1 LAVGVEPALPG
12 DADVPQRS
20 REDFER
26 ESLPH
31 LGALYRTALRMTGK
45 DAAAEDAVQE
55 TYLRA
60 WRYYPQYK
68 DGTNFKAWIFT
79 ILHSIVVSTGRREAM
94 APMATDWSEGE
105 PEAAPEVQYLSAD
118 DLETI
123 GQKLGD
129 VARGA
134 LLKMPPDLRI
144 VFLLSSV
151 DELSYKEISET
162 VGIPLGTVMSRLF
175 RARTFLRKE
184 LSDAAGSPRPESGR
198 STP

>member
-1 LAVGVEPALPG
+1 MVVEPAVPG
-12 DADVPQRS
+12 APGAPGSRS

-31 LGALYRTALRMTGK
+31 LRALYRTALRMIGK
-45 DAAAEDAVQE
+45 EAAAEDAVQE

-60 WRYYPQYK
+60 WRFYPQYK

-79 ILHSIVVSTGRREAM
+79 ILHSVVVTSGRREAM
-94 APMATDWSEGE
+94 APVATDWSEGD
-105 PEAAPEVQYLSAD
+105 PPAAEEVQYLSAD

-123 GQKLGD
+123 GQKVGD
-129 VARGA
+129 AAREA
-134 LLKMPPDLRI
+134 LLKMPADLRF

-175 RARTFLRKE
+175 RARGFLRKE
-184 LSDAAGSPRPESGR
+184 LSGAARSRRPESGR

>member
-1 LAVGVEPALPG
+1 MVVEPALSGPPG
-12 DADVPQRS
+12 APGPRS

-45 DAAAEDAVQE
+45 EAAAEDAVQE

-60 WRYYPQYK
+60 WRFYPQYK

-79 ILHSIVVSTGRREAM
+79 ILRSIVLSTGRREAM
-94 APMATDWSEGE
+94 APVATDWSEGE
-105 PEAAPEVQYLSAD
+105 PPAVEEVQYLSSD

-123 GQKLGD
+123 GQKVGD
-129 VARGA
+129 AAREA
-134 LLKMPPDLRI
+134 LVKMPEDLRI

-151 DELSYKEISET
+151 EELSYKEISEA
-162 VGIPLGTVMSRLF
+162 VDAPLGTVMSRLF
-175 RARTFLRKE
+175 RARAFLRKE
-184 LSDAAGSPRPESGR
+184 LSDTARSRKPGAGS
-198 STP
+198 TP

>member
-1 LAVGVEPALPG
+1 MVAEPAAAGAPG
-12 DADVPQRS
+12 TPGPRS

-31 LGALYRTALRMTGK
+31 LGALYRTALRMIGK

-60 WRYYPQYK
+60 WRFYPQYK

-79 ILHSIVVSTGRREAM
+79 ILHSVVVSAGRREAM
-94 APMATDWSEGE
+94 APLATDWSEGE
-105 PEAAPEVQYLSAD
+105 PEAAREVQFLAAD

-123 GQKLGD
+123 GQKVGD
-129 VARGA
+129 AAREA
-134 LLKMPPDLRI
+134 LLKMPADLRI

-162 VGIPLGTVMSRLF
+162 VGVPLGTVMSRLF
-175 RARTFLRKE
+175 RARAFLRKE
-184 LSDAAGSPRPESGR
+184 LSDAARSQRSESGR

>member
-1 LAVGVEPALPG
+1 MGTEPTLPS
-12 DADVPQRS
+12 VPEGSTPRS

-26 ESLPH
+26 ESLSH
-31 LGALYRTALRMTGK
+31 LGPLYRTALRMTGK
-45 DAAAEDAVQE
+45 ETAAEDAVQE

-79 ILHSIVVSTGRREAM
+79 ILHSVVVSTGRRESM
-94 APMATDWSEGE
+94 APIATDWSEGE
-105 PEAAPEVQYLSAD
+105 PAAAQEVQYLSAD

-123 GQKLGD
+123 GDKVGD
-129 VARGA
+129 AARET
-134 LLKMPPDLRI
+134 LLKMPADLRI

-151 DELSYKEISET
+151 DDLSYKEISET

-175 RARTFLRKE
+175 RARAFLRKE
-184 LSDAAGSPRPESGR
+184 LSDAANHRKPESGR

>member
-1 LAVGVEPALPG
+1 VVGEPAAPG
-12 DADVPQRS
+12 ASGAPNLRT

-26 ESLPH
+26 ESLPY

-45 DAAAEDAVQE
+45 EAAAEDAVQE

-60 WRYYPQYK
+60 WRFYPQYK

-79 ILHSIVVSTGRREAM
+79 ILHSVVVSAGRREAM
-94 APMATDWSEGE
+94 APLATDWSEGE
-105 PEAAPEVQYLSAD
+105 PPAVEEVQYLSAD

-123 GQKLGD
+123 GQKVGD
-129 VARGA
+129 TARDA

-144 VFLLSSV
+144 IFLLSSV
-151 DELSYKEISET
+151 DELSYKEISES
-162 VGIPLGTVMSRLF
+162 VGVPLGTVMSRLF
-175 RARTFLRKE
+175 RARAFLRKE
-184 LSDAAGSPRPESGR
+184 LSDSARSRRPESGR

>member
-1 LAVGVEPALPG
+1 MVVEPAIPG
-12 DADVPQRS
+12 AAGGPGLRS

-26 ESLPH
+26 DSLPH
-31 LGALYRTALRMTGK
+31 LGALYRTALRMIGK

-60 WRYYPQYK
+60 WRFYPQYK

-79 ILHSIVVSTGRREAM
+79 ILHSVVVSAGRREAM
-94 APMATDWSEGE
+94 APLATDWSDGE
-105 PEAAPEVQYLSAD
+105 PAAAEEVQYLSAD
-118 DLETI
+118 DLDTI
-123 GQKLGD
+123 GQKVGD
-129 VARGA
+129 AAREA

-175 RARTFLRKE
+175 RARGFLRKE
-184 LSDAAGSPRPESGR
+184 LSEAARSRRPETGSGA
-198 STP
+198 P

>member
-1 LAVGVEPALPG
+1 MVVEPAVPG
-12 DADVPQRS
+12 ASGAPNLRS

-31 LGALYRTALRMTGK
+31 LGALYRTALRTVGK
-45 DAAAEDAVQE
+45 EAAAEDAVQE

-60 WRYYPQYK
+60 WRFYPQYK

-79 ILHSIVVSTGRREAM
+79 ILHSVVVSSGRREAL
-94 APMATDWSEGE
+94 APVATDWSEGE
-105 PEAAPEVQYLSAD
+105 PPAAEEVQYLSAD

-123 GQKLGD
+123 GQKVGD
-129 VARGA
+129 AAREA
-134 LLKMPPDLRI
+134 LLKMPSDLRI
-144 VFLLSSV
+144 IFLLSSV
-151 DELSYKEISET
+151 DELTYKEISET

-175 RARTFLRKE
+175 RARAFLRKE
-184 LSDAAGSPRPESGR
+184 LSDAARSQRPESGR

>member
-1 LAVGVEPALPG
+1 
-12 DADVPQRS
+12 
-20 REDFER
+20 
-26 ESLPH
+26 
-31 LGALYRTALRMTGK
+31 MTGK
-45 DAAAEDAVQE
+45 EAAAEDAVQE

-79 ILHSIVVSTGRREAM
+79 ILHSVVVSAGRRESM
-94 APMATDWSEGE
+94 APVATDWSEGE
-105 PEAAPEVQYLSAD
+105 PAAAQEVQYLSAD

-123 GQKLGD
+123 GEQVGD
-129 VARGA
+129 AARET

-151 DELSYKEISET
+151 DDLSYKEISET

-175 RARTFLRKE
+175 RARSFLRKE
-184 LSDAAGSPRPESGR
+184 LSDAAKLRKPESGR